1 VTRRPTEVKFTF
13 RASKEHHGKVLACK
27 FVQDERLIEWRRDKL
42 SVFYK
47 ADFDSEVR
55 IINRKVRW
63 NTTVQF
69 SISYSDVGNPSAKH
83 FCRIGS
89 RPLTDP
95 EVRKY

>member
-27 FVQDERLIEWRRDKL
+27 FVQDERLIEWKKTNL

-47 ADFDSEVR
+47 AAVDSEVQTLK
-55 IINRKVRW
+55 RKVRW

-89 RPLTDP
+89 RPLTDA
-95 EVRKY
+95 

>member
-13 RASKEHHGKVLACK
+13 RASKEHDGKTK
-27 FVQDERLIEWRRDKL
+27 RM
-42 SVFYK
+42 
-47 ADFDSEVR
+47 FDSEVQTLK
-55 IINRKVRW
+55 RKVRW

>member
-27 FVQDERLIEWRRDKL
+27 FVQDERLIEWKREKL

-55 IINRKVRW
+55 IINRTVRW

-83 FCRIGS
+83 FCQHRLS
-89 RPLTDP
+89 ATHRC
-95 EVRKY
+95 